1 MTISQKKY
9 ASKAGVSGMKKVNS
23 RLNLSI
29 KNFNRMQSQIRKI
42 ILNYQEI
49 TEPNKIL
56 NEIRKFYESLF
67 KKGDTN
73 PPSQIN
79 DFSFKN

>member
-9 ASKAGVSGMKKVNS
+9 ASKAGVSGMKKVKY

-67 KKGDTN
+67 KKGDSN

-79 DFSFKN
+79 DFGFKN

>member
-1 MTISQKKY
+1 
-9 ASKAGVSGMKKVNS
+9 
-23 RLNLSI
+23 
-29 KNFNRMQSQIRKI
+29 MQSQIRKI

-67 KKGDTN
+67 KKGDSN

-79 DFSFKN
+79 DFGFKN